1 MEIVRVQVESD
12 VNKIINAK
20 DEAVEQAFI
29 AIKDFMEEA
38 ADKEVESLV
47 YAKAPS
53 PNYKR
58 TGTLRAEITAESD
71 ATSARV
77 GSPTEY
83 GIYVEMG
90 KKNREKAPR
99 PFIRNAVMK
108 YLPQYKE
115 ILHRYLSDEE

>member
-1 MEIVRVQVESD
+1 MDIIRVKIESD

-29 AIKDFMEEA
+29 AIKDFMEDA
-38 ADKEVESLV
+38 ADNEVQSLV
-47 YAKAPS
+47 YSKAPS

-58 TGTLRAEITAESD
+58 TGTLKLEITAESD

-83 GIYVEMG
+83 GIYVETG
-90 KKNREKAPR
+90 TKNREKAPR
-99 PFIRNAVMK
+99 PFIRNSVMK

-115 ILHRYLSDEE
+115 ILRRYLSDEE